1 MSDSFRIVLRDVN
14 RHDTF
19 ETREFDLPLHST
31 YPVGRASKNVAKRDL
46 MPAPHNAYI
55 DSPVISREH
64 AVLSATLSHGTPQVY
79 ITDSGSMHG
88 TMVNGRKLLS
98 NTPTMLATGD
108 MLQFG
113 VDVNRNE
120 DFFVARKYEFEAH
133 LARPYSLGFAVPDA
147 DSEEEETDIHAR
159 RGSQNNPLVLDDSDA
174 GSDMDRAADEK
185 GEDDDEVTMIEHVQ
199 LKPSELSS
207 QHLDDV
213 DESLLTPAESYPES
227 AMRTTFVAEDYSDG
241 EDSVQGST
249 DGEDGEGLDAFAN
262 DDTESVTSS
271 EAEAH
276 HSSDS
281 EAANTDGDDVS
292 SPLVCKASDFGPKE
306 TLATSDSPFV
316 YGTTIKSRNAFTLDK
331 DEEVPEAPLSTS
343 MFGQNPE
350 SDPYVE
356 FAALPRPP
364 WPADHPLA
372 PHNRP
377 LTNFIQ
383 FDNRNWSDFAH
394 AQVQYMDTTYGH
406 HRPYFSPPPP
416 PPPLAPLSEPMECYP
431 RGPLPLFHDSPE
443 PARQAQSL
451 QTPPPMLA
459 SDVVAST
466 PQPVRRTKVSIEE
479 IVEDR
484 PLTPASVNNMKRK
497 ADVLEEEHT
506 FVTEDTP
513 VVVPES
519 SSTANEVIVDA
530 QAIQTAAVI
539 AQRPKKQPK
548 SVLAK
553 VGLTAKYL
561 GLGTAGAFA
570 AFTALS
576 TLPDAFFM

>member
-19 ETREFDLPLHST
+19 ETREFDLPLHSS

-64 AVLSATLSHGTPQVY
+64 AVLSATLSHGTAQVY

-120 DFFVARKYEFEAH
+120 DFFVARKYKFEAH
-133 LARPYSLGFAVPDA
+133 LTRPYSLGFAVPDA
-147 DSEEEETDIHAR
+147 DSEEEETDVQAR

-199 LKPSELSS
+199 LKPSEPSS

-213 DESLLTPAESYPES
+213 DESLLAPAESYPES

-241 EDSVQGST
+241 EDSVRGST
-249 DGEDGEGLDAFAN
+249 DGEDGEGFDAFAN
-262 DDTESVTSS
+262 DDTESVSSS

-276 HSSDS
+276 HSSES
-281 EAANTDGDDVS
+281 EAANTDEDDVS
-292 SPLVCKASDFGPKE
+292 SPLVCKASEFGPQE
-306 TLATSDSPFV
+306 TVTTSDSPLV
-316 YGTTIKSRNAFTLDK
+316 CGTTIKSRNAFTLDK
-331 DEEVPEAPLSTS
+331 DEGVPELPLGTS

-377 LTNFIQ
+377 LGNFIQ

-416 PPPLAPLSEPMECYP
+416 PPPLAPLGEPMECYP

-443 PARQAQSL
+443 LARQAPSL

-484 PLTPASVNNMKRK
+484 PLTPDSINKMKRK
-497 ADVLEEEHT
+497 ADVLEEEPT

-519 SSTANEVIVDA
+519 TSTANEVIVDA

-576 TLPDAFFM
+576 TLPDAFFL